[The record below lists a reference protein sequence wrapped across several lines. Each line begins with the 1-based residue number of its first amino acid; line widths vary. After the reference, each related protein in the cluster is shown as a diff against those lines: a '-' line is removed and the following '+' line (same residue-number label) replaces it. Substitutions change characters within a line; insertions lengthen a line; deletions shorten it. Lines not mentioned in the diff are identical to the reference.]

1 MCGIYKKGIEY
12 SCCKDKKG
20 KLTNFILL
28 QDKKKLTMLASQT
41 CNSTTTIESFLEIT
55 SKRQFKL
62 AASSSLKV
70 VTSEC

>member
-1 MCGIYKKGIEY
+1 MCGFYKKGIEY

-28 QDKKKLTMLASQT
+28 QDKKSTMLASQT